1 VGAENAT
8 AAEHEGDLVW
18 LSEVGAWAIDGAG
31 DDRRSVSA
39 TSAGRIAPHRG
50 LGVKSP
56 PLRERL
62 LALPHSPTIPASPA
76 ALTRL
81 LLAPANP
88 ARVIWAILGLAA
100 IAVGVAGFLHGRLFH
115 QGYSHVTV
123 IGPLFLLNEISSGVV
138 IALLLLRRPWLFA
151 LSALGISVGAV
162 VSIVISHTTS
172 LFGFAEHA
180 YSTTATTIV
189 VAECVA
195 AVLVVIA
202 LGLAARLGLGAEE
215 AER

>member
-1 VGAENAT
+1 MKDKVE
-8 AAEHEGDLVW
+8 L
-18 LSEVGAWAIDGAG
+18 I
-31 DDRRSVSA
+31 RS
-39 TSAGRIAPHRG
+39 P
-50 LGVKSP
+50 
-56 PLRERL
+56 
-62 LALPHSPTIPASPA
+62 ALPASPA
-76 ALTRL
+76 ALARL

-100 IAVGVAGFLHGRLFH
+100 IAVGLAGFLHGRLFH
-115 QGYSHVTV
+115 EGYSQVTV

-180 YSTTATTIV
+180 YSADATTIV
-189 VAECVA
+189 AAECVA

-202 LGLAARLGLGAEE
+202 LGLAARLGPGTEE
-215 AER
+215 AGR